1 MGALLSIPVLSYLLI
16 PSMSSYGTSLNLIFF
31 YLTWT
36 TLVLSHGPLK
46 VELVGTTA
54 VYGKDGLPQGKKKK
68 YGSSELKVAGWAIFN
83 LILGIAAQGLI
94 EFVLTRV
101 LGVKSR
107 LKVTTKLP
115 LPWDIIKG
123 VGRALIIRET
133 LQYLVHRYA
142 LHSWTP
148 FQQHHNDWYHSIH
161 TPYPL
166 TAHYDHPVAYLLWHF
181 LPTFLPAAAFRC
193 HLLTYMLYLSIVS
206 LEETFAHS
214 GYKPMPTSFFI
225 GGIARRVDLHL
236 LHGGHGNY
244 APLGIMDWLFGTS
257 IGDEL
262 EDDIPEQSNGESIA
276 EKLVEKKPRRSHR
289 RKTRENVH

>member
-54 VYGKDGLPQGKKKK
+54 VRLIFYFIPSVLFFLFDILIPSASVVLKVYGKDGLPQGKKKK

-123 VGRALIIRET
+123 VGRALIIREVC
-133 LQYLVHRYA
+133 LQ
-142 LHSWTP
+142 
-148 FQQHHNDWYHSIH
+148 
-161 TPYPL
+161 
-166 TAHYDHPVAYLLWHF
+166 
-181 LPTFLPAAAFRC
+181 AAF
-193 HLLTYMLYLSIVS
+193 
-206 LEETFAHS
+206 
-214 GYKPMPTSFFI
+214 
-225 GGIARRVDLHL
+225 
-236 LHGGHGNY
+236 
-244 APLGIMDWLFGTS
+244 
-257 IGDEL
+257 
-262 EDDIPEQSNGESIA
+262 
-276 EKLVEKKPRRSHR
+276 HR
-289 RKTRENVH
+289 RPETDVLSRYCNTLFIAMLCIRGHPSSNIITTGTIRYTLRTR